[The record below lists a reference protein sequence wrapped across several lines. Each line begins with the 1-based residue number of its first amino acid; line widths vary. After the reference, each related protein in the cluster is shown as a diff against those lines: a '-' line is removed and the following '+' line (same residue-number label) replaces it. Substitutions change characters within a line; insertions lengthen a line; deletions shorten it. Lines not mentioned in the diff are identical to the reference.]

1 MYPFVQSQRS
11 SARLPRLLGFAGYEE
26 FAVLCRNFE
35 TGRPNARPGDASAQ
49 TDPQA
54 SRANLG

>member
-1 MYPFVQSQRS
+1 MYPCVQSQRS

-35 TGRPNARPGDASAQ
+35 TRRPTARPGDASAQ

-54 SRANLG
+54 SLANLG